1 MLKEGLI
8 FIQDKIV
15 SDNETAA
22 VLGSGGVDVF
32 STPMLIAF
40 MENTAYKLVQE
51 HLEAGDSTVGTSV
64 NINHL
69 KANLVGDKVTCTATL
84 TKIDKKRLDFSVV
97 VTYENDIVGEGT
109 HSRFIVNLE
118 KFLSKLKKSN

>member
-1 MLKEGLI
+1 MLKEGLSY
-8 FIQDKIV
+8 QQEKLV
-15 SDNETAA
+15 LENETAA

-51 HLEAGDSTVGTSV
+51 HLDKGDSTVGTSV

-69 KANLVGDKVTCTATL
+69 KANLVGDKIKCIATL
-84 TKIDKKRLDFSVV
+84 TKIEKKRLDFNVI
-97 VTYENDIVGEGT
+97 VTCGDEVMGEGT

-118 KFLSKLKKSN
+118 KFLSKLKK